1 MFGLGKLSKF
11 VREAPNNFKGL
22 LTRSEVLY
30 CLNQF
35 QSSLADADNALRCRP
50 TSYKAHFRR
59 AAALTS
65 LGRNEEALVAHCVAV
80 SLDKSGLSTTTALK
94 HDITRLLHRLLV
106 PQYRVHQSTTMPTPF
121 RKRRKVFT
129 VRSLSDCED
138 GNSSCGEEENFLHAP
153 KRSRRSAGRP
163 GDDVIPPPNAR
174 LRSLLE
180 RIHQEVQKNRRADSR
195 TNPPHVNP
203 TLIEASDFDCV
214 LCCRTLWKP
223 VVTPCGH
230 TYCSICLDR
239 CMDYKQQC
247 PLCMF
252 YIEDTMSLAR
262 HGATRFL
269 EVAMQRFIPVAYT
282 KRKRQELEPSV
293 PIFICTTAFPSVPC
307 PLLVSEPRYRLMV
320 RQAIE
325 SGDRHFGIAQPP
337 QNGRQQYFEYGTMLD
352 IRDCV
357 LLGNGCSILS
367 TVGSRRF
374 RVIARGEKDGYD
386 TAKVEYICDSPIS
399 RERTGYVAEL
409 HEKVLGKAVDWFE
422 RLPETYKTE
431 ILRSFGH
438 MPQVEEE
445 WVTERDGPAWAWWI
459 IAILPLNQQLK
470 GTILMETNLEKRL
483 LAIDKTLNWQDKA
496 TSQKRQSAEP
506 CSPCGSD
513 GLQDCPTQCPLCMF
527 YIEDTMSLARHG
539 ATRFLEVAMQRFIPV
554 AYTKRKRQ
562 ELEPSVPIFI
572 CTTAFPSVPCPLLV
586 SEPRYRLMVRQ
597 AIESGDRH
605 FGIAQPSGKPPQNG
619 RQQYFE
625 YGTMLDIRDCVLLGN
640 GCSILSTVGSRRF
653 RVIARGEKDGY
664 DTAKVEYICDSPISR
679 ERTGYVAKLHEKVLG
694 KAVDWFERLPETYK
708 TEILRSF
715 GHMPQVEEEW
725 VTERDGPAW
734 AWWII
739 AILPLNQ
746 QLKGTILMETNLEK
760 RLLAIDKTLN
770 WQDKAT
776 SQKRQSAEP
785 CSPCG
790 SDGLQDCPT
799 VDCCQRSP
807 SSTHLDEGTAPGHA
821 THFLM

>member
-1 MFGLGKLSKF
+1 MG
-11 VREAPNNFKGL
+11 
-22 LTRSEVLY
+22 
-30 CLNQF
+30 Q
-35 QSSLADADNALRCRP
+35 SLAHFQRAVAL
-50 TSYKAHFRR
+50 A
-59 AAALTS
+59 S
-65 LGRNEEALVAHCVAV
+65 LGRHEEALVAHCVAV
-80 SLDKSGLSTTTALK
+80 SLDKTALSAPTALK

-129 VRSLSDCED
+129 VRSMSDCED
-138 GNSSCGEEENFLHAP
+138 GNSSCGEEENFLHVP
-153 KRSRRSAGRP
+153 KRSRRSLGRQ
-163 GDDVIPPPNAR
+163 GHEDDVIPPPNTR

-180 RIHQEVQKNRRADSR
+180 RIHQEVHKIRHTR
-195 TNPPHVNP
+195 TNPPQVNP

-252 YIEDTMSLAR
+252 
-262 HGATRFL
+262 H
-269 EVAMQRFIPVAYT
+269 
-282 KRKRQELEPSV
+282 
-293 PIFICTTAFPSVPC
+293 
-307 PLLVSEPRYRLMV
+307 
-320 RQAIE
+320 
-325 SGDRHFGIAQPP
+325 
-337 QNGRQQYFEYGTMLD
+337 
-352 IRDCV
+352 
-357 LLGNGCSILS
+357 
-367 TVGSRRF
+367 
-374 RVIARGEKDGYD
+374 
-386 TAKVEYICDSPIS
+386 
-399 RERTGYVAEL
+399 
-409 HEKVLGKAVDWFE
+409 
-422 RLPETYKTE
+422 
-431 ILRSFGH
+431 
-438 MPQVEEE
+438 
-445 WVTERDGPAWAWWI
+445 
-459 IAILPLNQQLK
+459 
-470 GTILMETNLEKRL
+470 
-483 LAIDKTLNWQDKA
+483 
-496 TSQKRQSAEP
+496 
-506 CSPCGSD
+506 
-513 GLQDCPTQCPLCMF
+513 
-527 YIEDTMSLARHG
+527 IEDTMSLARHG

-653 RVIARGEKDGY
+653 RVVARGEKDGY

-679 ERTGYVAKLHEKVLG
+679 ERTGYVAKLHERVLG
-694 KAVDWFERLPETYK
+694 KAVEWFERLPETYK

-715 GHMPQVEEEW
+715 GQMPQVEEEW

-760 RLLAIDKTLN
+760 RLLAIDKTLA
-770 WQDKAT
+770 WQDKTTA
-776 SQKRQSAEP
+776 QKRQSAEP

-790 SDGLQDCPT
+790 SDGLPDCPT
-799 VDCCQRSP
+799 VDCCQRG
-807 SSTHLDEGTAPGHA
+807 SSSSHLDERTSPNHA

>member
-1 MFGLGKLSKF
+1 MATLIDVAKSEFAKSNFGNAIELYVQCMRDGSATVPQCDLYFGYADCLAHLGRLPEAFDAYAHAGVHMAQGCIVPLERWRHATIALIQSCTLPALSRRTSLATITATNGIPGAHTEAIADALLCPVCEEIPRTPVTLVCGHTHCKSC
-11 VREAPNNFKGL
+11 VRERLACRVCGLKIDSNDQEKDVLVSRLVERWWGQDMKVESTNEQAQSFLEKCLYDEALRCCNQSLDQAPNNFKGL

-30 CLNQF
+30 CLNQY

-50 TSYKAHFRR
+50 TSYKAHFQR

-80 SLDKSGLSTTTALK
+80 SLDKSGLSVATALK

-106 PQYRVHQSTTMPTPF
+106 PQYRVHQSTTIPTPF

-129 VRSLSDCED
+129 VRSMSDCED
-138 GNSSCGEEENFLHAP
+138 GNSSCGEEENFLHTP
-153 KRSRRSAGRP
+153 KRSRRSTGHP

-180 RIHQEVQKNRRADSR
+180 RIHQEVQKIKRADSR

-325 SGDRHFGIAQPP
+325 SGDRHFGIAQPSGKPP

-374 RVIARGEKDGYD
+374 RVMARGEKDGYD

-399 RERTGYVAEL
+399 RERTGYVAKL
-409 HEKVLGKAVDWFE
+409 HEKVLGKAVEWFE

-431 ILRSFGH
+431 ILRSFGQ
-438 MPQVEEE
+438 MPQVEDE

-496 TSQKRQSAEP
+496 S
-506 CSPCGSD
+506 
-513 GLQDCPTQCPLCMF
+513 
-527 YIEDTMSLARHG
+527 
-539 ATRFLEVAMQRFIPV
+539 
-554 AYTKRKRQ
+554 
-562 ELEPSVPIFI
+562 
-572 CTTAFPSVPCPLLV
+572 
-586 SEPRYRLMVRQ
+586 
-597 AIESGDRH
+597 
-605 FGIAQPSGKPPQNG
+605 
-619 RQQYFE
+619 
-625 YGTMLDIRDCVLLGN
+625 
-640 GCSILSTVGSRRF
+640 
-653 RVIARGEKDGY
+653 
-664 DTAKVEYICDSPISR
+664 
-679 ERTGYVAKLHEKVLG
+679 
-694 KAVDWFERLPETYK
+694 
-708 TEILRSF
+708 
-715 GHMPQVEEEW
+715 
-725 VTERDGPAW
+725 
-734 AWWII
+734 
-739 AILPLNQ
+739 
-746 QLKGTILMETNLEK
+746 
-760 RLLAIDKTLN
+760 
-770 WQDKAT
+770 

-799 VDCCQRSP
+799 VDCCQRTP
-807 SSTHLDEGTAPGHA
+807 PPMHLDESTAPGHA

>member
-1 MFGLGKLSKF
+1 MPTRRPRSSQVNYTCRRLALLIKLLSFFYYICAPDAGEFRARILQLSCSFLTFCIIPEYLGTSFSPVTSKSIQAF
-11 VREAPNNFKGL
+11 IAYYNASCLRNIIKTRE
-22 LTRSEVLY
+22 THTQCREVG
-30 CLNQF
+30 
-35 QSSLADADNALRCRP
+35 QSLENVPP
-50 TSYKAHFRR
+50 TPIFTAHFRK
-59 AAALTS
+59 AAALVS
-65 LGRNEEALVAHCVAV
+65 LGRTEEALVAHCVAV
-80 SLDKSGLSTTTALK
+80 SLDKSALSAPTALK
-94 HDITRLLHRLLV
+94 HDITRLLHRLFV
-106 PQYRVHQSTTMPTPF
+106 PQYRVHQTTTMTTPF

-129 VRSLSDCED
+129 VRSMSDCED
-138 GNSSCGEEENFLHAP
+138 ESSSCGEEENFLHVP
-153 KRSRRSAGRP
+153 KRRRCGGRH
-163 GDDVIPPPNAR
+163 GHGSDVIPPPNAR

-180 RIHQEVQKNRRADSR
+180 RIHQEVHKIRRADSR
-195 TNPPHVNP
+195 LSPPQVNP
-203 TLIEASDFDCV
+203 SLIEASDFDCV

-252 YIEDTMSLAR
+252 HIEDTMSLAR
-262 HGATRFL
+262 HGAT
-269 EVAMQRFIPVAYT
+269 Y
-282 KRKRQELEPSV
+282 
-293 PIFICTTAFPSVPC
+293 
-307 PLLVSEPRYRLMV
+307 
-320 RQAIE
+320 
-325 SGDRHFGIAQPP
+325 
-337 QNGRQQYFEYGTMLD
+337 
-352 IRDCV
+352 
-357 LLGNGCSILS
+357 
-367 TVGSRRF
+367 
-374 RVIARGEKDGYD
+374 
-386 TAKVEYICDSPIS
+386 
-399 RERTGYVAEL
+399 
-409 HEKVLGKAVDWFE
+409 
-422 RLPETYKTE
+422 
-431 ILRSFGH
+431 
-438 MPQVEEE
+438 
-445 WVTERDGPAWAWWI
+445 
-459 IAILPLNQQLK
+459 
-470 GTILMETNLEKRL
+470 
-483 LAIDKTLNWQDKA
+483 
-496 TSQKRQSAEP
+496 
-506 CSPCGSD
+506 
-513 GLQDCPTQCPLCMF
+513 
-527 YIEDTMSLARHG
+527 
-539 ATRFLEVAMQRFIPV
+539 FLEVAMQRFIPV

-653 RVIARGEKDGY
+653 RVLVRGEKDGY

-679 ERTGYVAKLHEKVLG
+679 ERTGYVAKLHERVLG
-694 KAVDWFERLPETYK
+694 KAMEWFDRLPETYK

-760 RLLAIDKTLN
+760 RLLAIDKTLA
-770 WQDKAT
+770 WQDKSAA
-776 SQKRQSAEP
+776 QKRQSAEP

-790 SDGLQDCPT
+790 SDGLPDCPT
-799 VDCCQRSP
+799 VDCCQRGT
-807 SSTHLDEGTAPGHA
+807 SSTHLDERSAPSHA